1 MAEGGLQITMVRGK
15 PKSRYRKLDP
25 LRDLLRHIKTGDKET
40 AMMVLTPELGALLQ
54 ERLLAHRVPKD
65 SSPLVLASQYN
76 RREILHYLHEN
87 FKLNLEQETS
97 TVIEGGHPVEGATPL
112 WTAATLGYIEIVKDL
127 VEWGANIEHTT
138 DSRSS
143 PLRGAAFDGHL
154 NVVEFLV
161 GKGADIDKPNQVG
174 QSPLTIAAAM
184 QKTATVDFLLKSGA
198 NIHHRGHN
206 GDTPLHVAV
215 ESGSGEVTK
224 ILIDAGA
231 RNIAN
236 DTGYTPAI
244 LACCYG
250 HHKIME
256 FLHSKFPLSPKEQYD
271 CYCLL
276 VAKDVL
282 NGSISNAISWVN
294 KAIDIRQ
301 KHPEIDKDLATTPAD
316 PVYDGVEEPSRED
329 VARHIL
335 TDDVL
340 SFFLCSV
347 YCERILGTIH
357 PTTAFYIRISGD
369 MALEDRRY
377 KKCMQL
383 WLRSLEFDHAARMAY
398 ELQITEDLLFC
409 VRGFVIMLEEN
420 FLPVISQHF
429 EWGIKEFTLAKE
441 SKISEVDVCC
451 CLCRILAVWFLV
463 VDAIPDPENK
473 QAEKG
478 KLVSAARQL
487 CFLMKGCSYP
497 LLLACLKNT
506 PDNNSHLLSAAT
518 SVAGCKLPLH
528 LVVELLI
535 ELGCS
540 VNCEDSKG
548 NYPLH
553 LAVMLHED
561 SSLKCVQSLIEN
573 GAHVDAVNHFKQ
585 TPLDLAKIKCGYPN
599 LKDGLI
605 LYLSRAIREHCSL
618 QCLAA
623 KALVA
628 QGQNYIKMLP
638 PFLVS
643 FVAQH
648 ESDEQEDVE
657 EEECKS
663 EERTRGIST
672 HSLAPLRQDGLN
684 LPSD

>member
-1 MAEGGLQITMVRGK
+1 MAEAGLQVTMVRGK
-15 PKSRYRKLDP
+15 PKSRYRKLDA
-25 LRDLLRHIKTGDKET
+25 LRGLLRHVKTGDKEAT
-40 AMMVLTPELGALLQ
+40 KNGLTPELRLVLQ
-54 ERLLAHRVPKD
+54 ERLLANRVPKD
-65 SSPLVLASQYN
+65 RSPLVLASQHN
-76 RREILHYLHEN
+76 QREMLHYLHEN
-87 FKLNLEQETS
+87 FELNLEQETS

-112 WTAATLGYIEIVKDL
+112 WTAATLGFMDIVKDL
-127 VEWGANIEHTT
+127 VHWGASIEHTT

-161 GKGADIDKPNQVG
+161 GKGANIDKPNQVG

-224 ILIDAGA
+224 ILVKAGA
-231 RNIAN
+231 RNVPN
-236 DTGYTPAI
+236 DIGYTPAI

-256 FLHSKFPLSPKEQYD
+256 FLHSKFSLGAKERYN
-271 CYCLL
+271 CFCLL

-282 NGSISNAISWVN
+282 NGKTSDAISWAN
-294 KAIDIRQ
+294 KAIDIRK
-301 KHPEIDKDLATTPAD
+301 KHKEIDKYLATSPAHS
-316 PVYDGVEEPSRED
+316 VYDGIQEPSRED

-340 SFFLCSV
+340 SFFLCSI

-383 WLRSLEFDHAARMAY
+383 WLRSLEFDQAARMAY

-409 VRGFVIMLEEN
+409 VRGFAIMLREQ
-420 FLPVISQHF
+420 FLPEIRQHF
-429 EWGIKEFTLAKE
+429 QWGIKEFKLAKD

-451 CLCRILAVWFLV
+451 CLCRILAVWFMV
-463 VDAIPDPENK
+463 VDAVPDPRDK
-473 QAEKG
+473 QTEKE
-478 KLVSAARQL
+478 KLVSAAHQL
-487 CFLMKGCSYP
+487 CFLMKGCSCP
-497 LLLACLKNT
+497 LLLACLRNT
-506 PDNNSHLLSAAT
+506 PENNSQLLSAAT
-518 SVAGCKLPLH
+518 SVAICNLPLH

-553 LAVMLHED
+553 LAVTLRED
-561 SSLKCVQSLIEN
+561 SALKCVQTLIEN

-585 TPLDLAKIKCGYPN
+585 TPLDLAKTRCGFPD
-599 LKDGLI
+599 LKNDLI
-605 LYLSRAIREHCSL
+605 LCLSRAMREHCSL

-623 KALVA
+623 RALIT
-628 QGQNYIKMLP
+628 QEQNYIKMLP
-638 PFLVS
+638 LFLVS

-648 ESDEQEDVE
+648 EPDEQEDTE
-657 EEECKS
+657 EDCKNEEKGS
-663 EERTRGIST
+663 RDF
-672 HSLAPLRQDGLN
+672 SLPLALMRQDSLQ
-684 LPSD
+684 LPND